1 MNIIIIIIAVL
12 ITSRNVV
19 ITSTSITMQLRKQD
33 TRERLL
39 INVLL
44 TYPNSDFQVNVPK
57 S

>member
-12 ITSRNVV
+12 ITSRNV

-44 TYPNSDFQVNVPK
+44 TYPSSDFQVNVPK

>member
-19 ITSTSITMQLRKQD
+19 ITSTSITMQLRKQG

-44 TYPNSDFQVNVPK
+44 TYPSSDFQVNVPK